1 MSIITLAGGR
11 ERREQ
16 VTRYSG
22 PREAEAGVKQVSEE
36 PGMTQRLGARR
47 VVAAGAARRQEGRQV
62 LGRVGARFEGRVA
75 AHVVAV
81 CRYFLVHHLMTKY
94 LRLIRCVQVIKSDD
108 IQNIKKVK

>member
-47 VVAAGAARRQEGRQV
+47 VVAAGAARRQEGSTGVGPRGSQV
-62 LGRVGARFEGRVA
+62 
-75 AHVVAV
+75 
-81 CRYFLVHHLMTKY
+81 
-94 LRLIRCVQVIKSDD
+94 
-108 IQNIKKVK
+108 